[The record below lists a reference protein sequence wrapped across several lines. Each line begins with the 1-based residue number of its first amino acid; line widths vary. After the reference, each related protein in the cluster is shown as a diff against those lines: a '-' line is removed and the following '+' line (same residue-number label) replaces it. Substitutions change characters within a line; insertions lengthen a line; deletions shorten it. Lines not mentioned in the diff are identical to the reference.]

1 MALSLLRLRAAPPA
15 GACSI
20 RPVASARR
28 AAAACPAAAAL
39 APPPALQLLAPR
51 RRGARAA
58 SRRAAPAG
66 AVAKWVL
73 IPIGTGDCTHLD
85 TAVALPSTIVLG
97 DAKIVVGRDLSPTVN
112 LSLPVPTGA
121 GACCHATSQRR
132 GSARAR
138 VREAP
143 SLAPRGAV
151 TCTVIR
157 TWACIAR
164 MLISL
169 LPARAARSVRHAR
182 DDRRRCGRLLCD

>member
-1 MALSLLRLRAAPPA
+1 MALSLRLRAAPLA
-15 GACSI
+15 GACCG
-20 RPVASARR
+20 RPAASARR

-97 DAKIVVGRDLSPTVN
+97 DNKIVVGRDLSPTVN

-121 GACCHATSQRR
+121 RAQRAGSCPAR
-132 GSARAR
+132 GSAAPGRAR
-138 VREAP
+138 ASAAP
-143 SLAPRGAV
+143 ARRKPRPSRPVCRAV
-151 TCTVIR
+151 T
-157 TWACIAR
+157 
-164 MLISL
+164 
-169 LPARAARSVRHAR
+169 
-182 DDRRRCGRLLCD
+182 RL